1 MIFKNYDK
9 NKSNRRIEF
18 LQKNIVYKEYL
29 NLQAHI
35 DKLNLEKNFLY
46 NNN

>member
-1 MIFKNYDK
+1 MIFKNYE

-18 LQKNIVYKEYL
+18 IQNIEYKESNL